1 MSNCLDYEA
10 SLMIDVMGAEEF
22 LAKVDGSHTI
32 VFSATYGFS
41 PGSGLYHEQLAQR
54 QIQMVM
60 LFDSPK
66 RQSQSGT
73 RRDLHT

>member
-1 MSNCLDYEA
+1 MKPA
-10 SLMIDVMGAEEF
+10 QFPLMIDVIGAEEF
-22 LAKVDGSHTI
+22 LAKIEGSHTI
-32 VFSATYGFS
+32 VFSATYGF
-41 PGSGLYHEQLAQR
+41 PRGLYHEQLAQR